1 MDRRYFMAASASLL
15 LPMIARA
22 GSKGGDGIVAGA
34 ADVRSYGD
42 GMQQVQTGDDRAI
55 LRLGKNAFL
64 ISPNTD
70 ISFELDKANMH
81 VRAAQLMK
89 GAVHS
94 VFDPAQPRERN
105 VITNFATIAIR
116 GTAHYCEVE
125 AAHKRTYSC
134 CCYGHVHVRATKSDA
149 ALTQKTTYH
158 EARVITENGT
168 IDSAPYQVP
177 LNHYDNSLVRLEA
190 VVGRT
195 PRWILPNGTLNFISP
210 FEI

>member
-1 MDRRYFMAASASLL
+1 MNRRHFMAASASLL
-15 LPMIARA
+15 LPAIARA
-22 GSKGGDGIVAGA
+22 GAKGEDGIVAGT
-34 ADVRSYGD
+34 ADLKSYGD
-42 GMQQVQTGDDRAI
+42 GMQQVQTADERAI
-55 LRLGKNAFL
+55 LRLGKSAFL

-70 ISFELDKANMH
+70 ISFEVDKADMH

-94 VFDPAQPRERN
+94 VFDPAQPQERN

-116 GTAHYCEVE
+116 GTAHYCEIE

-134 CCYGHVHVRATKSDA
+134 CCYGHVHVQAANGNA

-158 EARVITENGT
+158 EARVITENGA
-168 IDSAPYQVP
+168 IDAAPYQVP

-190 VVGRT
+190 VLART
-195 PRWILPNGTLNFISP
+195 PGWILPNGKLNFISP
-210 FEI
+210 FEV